1 MMLLLFLPCKAEF
14 HRKTS
19 LLSGRFTSAWAA
31 LIFAVLMVSVL
42 LGFFSYKHVEYSDQ
56 LWWRFA
62 VNGDAPRFLR
72 ATLGASVLILL
83 YGIARLM
90 APASPKAAAANTDT
104 LQVVESIVARS
115 PRTYAN
121 LALLGDKTFLLSES
135 RNSFIMYGVEG
146 RSRIAM
152 GDPIGPEEEW
162 EELLWKFRELCDR
175 YDGRPVFYQVD
186 SEHLDFYVNLGM
198 TFLKLGEEGR
208 VSLQDFSLE
217 GPSRKDLRYAHRK
230 IEKENCTFSVVPAQ
244 DVPDLLDAFRAVSDA
259 WLSEKNT
266 KEKGFSLGF
275 FDAEY
280 VRRFPA
286 ALVSRA
292 GEIIA
297 FANLWPGAEKEE
309 LSIDLMRHLPSAPN
323 GIMDYL
329 FTEMM
334 LWGREQGYRWFS
346 LGMAPMSG
354 FEDRSLAPVWHK
366 LGTFVF
372 RHGEHF
378 YNFQGLRQYKE
389 KFEPQWHPRYLA
401 CPRGLVLPRILGNLA
416 TLISGGIKGVVTRG

>member
-1 MMLLLFLPCKAEF
+1 M
-14 HRKTS
+14 
-19 LLSGRFTSAWAA
+19 
-31 LIFAVLMVSVL
+31 
-42 LGFFSYKHVEYSDQ
+42 
-56 LWWRFA
+56 
-62 VNGDAPRFLR
+62 
-72 ATLGASVLILL
+72 
-83 YGIARLM
+83 
-90 APASPKAAAANTDT
+90 
-104 LQVVESIVARS
+104 
-115 PRTYAN
+115 
-121 LALLGDKTFLLSES
+121 LGDKTFLLSES